1 VMLYKV
7 NFSTADVKDGQSWRL
22 NSKLSRKFLYR
33 LLECG
38 GVKPKE
44 LQLLWTSMMPPKNK
58 IFLWMVLNDCVLTKE
73 NMMKWGWKGS
83 DTSCAFCNAFETRNH
98 LLFQCPVSQHVWKLC
113 CSVDGMNWFP
123 GNLELIDH
131 VATMSQ
137 KEAKIILLG
146 ASAIFWAIWL
156 IRNKII
162 FCKKLATDPKEMV
175 SQVSSLQSW
184 ASLQKQDD
192 KECVLGFAAKLKDAA
207 LKIFSDL
214 NTYAE
219 WWNI

>member
-1 VMLYKV
+1 LET
-7 NFSTADVKDGQSWRL
+7 S
-22 NSKLSRKFLYR
+22 
-33 LLECG
+33 LLCRWN
-38 GVKPKE
+38 E
-44 LQLLWTSMMPPKNK
+44 LVPRQLR
-58 IFLWMVLNDCVLTKE
+58 VDR
-73 NMMKWGWKGS
+73 
-83 DTSCAFCNAFETRNH
+83 SCCYYVT
-98 LLFQCPVSQHVWKLC
+98 
-113 CSVDGMNWFP
+113 
-123 GNLELIDH
+123 
-131 VATMSQ
+131 

-192 KECVLGFAAKLKDAA
+192 KECALGFAAKLKDAA